1 MARTGRPKKLI
12 DEDSLLDYLN
22 SGMELNGIAE
32 IFNVSTRWIERHIK
46 EKYGKT
52 YSDFHGKKPRVRT
65 VGRTRVRLIGKPKT
79 DKSKNI
85 VYRFIDETDNRIK
98 YIGITGE
105 DRIYKR
111 MSLHRLCDIWKD
123 LGVWKIEYFECEN
136 KSEAEAFE
144 SHLITLYGTDKYF
157 NTNKVGW
164 GLNQYLP
171 DIENKWKLYEV

>member
-1 MARTGRPKKLI
+1 MEQRTNIRNKVGRPKKLI
-12 DEDSLLDYLN
+12 DEDSLLVYLN
-22 SGMELNGIAE
+22 NGMELNEIAD

-52 YSDFHGKKPRVRT
+52 YSDFQGIDWRVRQR
-65 VGRTRVRLIGKPKT
+65 GRVRLLGKSNVNKT
-79 DKSKNI
+79 KNI
-85 VYRFIDETDNRIK
+85 VYRFIDETDNKIK
-98 YIGITGE
+98 YVGITRR
-105 DRIYKR
+105 DRISDR
-111 MSLHRLCDIWKD
+111 MLLHKECDIWKD
-123 LGVWKIEYFECEN
+123 LGIW

-157 NTNKVGW
+157 NTMKVGW